1 MTVKVTVLSTHI
13 HCYTYKWDEGYIGDN
28 LMENAQKFGDLIVS
42 MTDRDD
48 NIDESVDNLRNYLL
62 IYLCESKFKDKCENC
77 IQSHKKRRYYYEY
90 KPWFTEDCNELDKQY
105 LKSLDELNKNH
116 SNEIRHKLNVAKQK
130 YKVTENKLKRQY
142 QNQQGHM
149 MNTLR
154 RKNPNKFYR
163 KFKRVKK
170 QIYSDIT
177 IEQF

>member
-1 MTVKVTVLSTHI
+1 M
-13 HCYTYKWDEGYIGDN
+13 
-28 LMENAQKFGDLIVS
+28 
-42 MTDRDD
+42 
-48 NIDESVDNLRNYLL
+48 
-62 IYLCESKFKDKCENC
+62 CESKFKDKCENC
-77 IQSHKKRRYYYEY
+77 IQSNKKRRYYSEY

-105 LKSLDELNKNH
+105 LKSLDEFNKNR
-116 SNEIRHKLNVAKQK
+116 SNEIRLKFNVAKQK
-130 YKVTENKLKRQY
+130 YEVTENKLKRQY

>member
-1 MTVKVTVLSTHI
+1 VHSPLNCHQYTLHP
-13 HCYTYKWDEGYIGDN
+13 TYK
-28 LMENAQKFGDLIVS
+28 
-42 MTDRDD
+42 
-48 NIDESVDNLRNYLL
+48 
-62 IYLCESKFKDKCENC
+62 
-77 IQSHKKRRYYYEY
+77 
-90 KPWFTEDCNELDKQY
+90 
-105 LKSLDELNKNH
+105 H
-116 SNEIRHKLNVAKQK
+116 SNVYVYSVAKQK